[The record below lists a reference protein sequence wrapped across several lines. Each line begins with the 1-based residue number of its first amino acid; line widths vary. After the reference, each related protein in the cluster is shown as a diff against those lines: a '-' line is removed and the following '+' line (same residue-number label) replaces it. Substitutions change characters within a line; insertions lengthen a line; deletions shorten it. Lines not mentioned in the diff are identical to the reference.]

1 MKAGGYLKGLVALV
15 GGSTSGFSAVIG
27 AYVTTITTTIIVVV
41 ICAALAV
48 CMYCARVDQRLRMDA
63 RYGGENPMETLP
75 WPVAALY
82 GRCARTARACTSACA
97 KCALWGGKTPFKT
110 LTAQ

>member
-1 MKAGGYLKGLVALV
+1 MKAGGYLTGLVALV

-48 CMYCARVDQRLRMDA
+48 CMYCARVDQRLRQDA
-63 RYGGENPMETLP
+63 RYGGK
-75 WPVAALY
+75 AL
-82 GRCARTARACTSACA
+82 
-97 KCALWGGKTPFKT
+97 
-110 LTAQ
+110 

>member
-27 AYVTTITTTIIVVV
+27 AYVTTITTTIIVVA

-48 CMYCARVDQRLRMDA
+48 CMYCARMDQRLRMDA
-63 RYGGENPMETLP
+63 RYGGEPSDLP
-75 WPVAALY
+75 CHLRWTNA
-82 GRCARTARACTSACA
+82 CARARMT
-97 KCALWGGKTPFKT
+97 GVGKP
-110 LTAQ
+110 